1 MKEFT
6 KDNYLD
12 YMASIGDDDLLVVFE
27 ECQSCRETGILSSGK
42 ARQIMNR
49 WMELSGGNNFTPMVI
64 MQEIS
69 NEMAKR
75 YYKMKTSS

>member
-1 MKEFT
+1 M
-6 KDNYLD
+6 DDYLD
-12 YMASIGDDDLLVVFE
+12 YMGSISDEDLLLAFE

-42 ARQIMNR
+42 ARQIMNK
-49 WMELSGGNNFTPMVI
+49 WTELSGGNNFTPMVI

-75 YYKMKTSS
+75 YYMMKTTK

>member
-1 MKEFT
+1 M
-6 KDNYLD
+6 DDYLD
-12 YMASIGDDDLLVVFE
+12 YIGSISDKDLLIAFE

-49 WMELSGGNNFTPMVI
+49 WTELSGGNNFTPMTI

-75 YYKMKTSS
+75 YYKLKISK